1 MECLSKQVIA
11 GLITTCAIAFAGG
24 CGQLP
29 KSDAAMRETPLK
41 PPTAAAEASITA
53 AIASPDRSVDDR
65 DQDGFRHPDAVLR
78 FIGARPG
85 LHVIDV
91 FSAGG
96 YFTELL
102 ATIAGPRGAV
112 VAYNNAAYAGYAQ
125 KAIAKRYES
134 HRLPNVQQLTVE
146 VEQLALAP
154 RQLDAA
160 LFVNSYHD
168 LYWRPKEGGW
178 PATDPAA
185 LLRSVFAA
193 LKSGGVVVVE
203 DHVANP
209 NADATQTV
217 NALHRIDPD
226 VIKRDFTAAG
236 FVFDAQSDVLREPG
250 DDHTKPVF
258 DKSIE
263 HHTDR
268 ILYRFR
274 KP

>member
-1 MECLSKQVIA
+1 MECFAKRVIA
-11 GLITTCAIAFAGG
+11 SLTAACVIALAGG
-24 CGQLP
+24 CAELP
-29 KSDAAMRETPLK
+29 KSENVASETAPGPTTVAAK
-41 PPTAAAEASITA
+41 ASISM
-53 AIASPDRSVDDR
+53 AISKSDRSQDDR
-65 DQDGFRHPDAVLR
+65 DQDEYRHPDAVLQ

-85 LHVIDV
+85 MQVIDV

-102 ATIAGPRGAV
+102 AAVAGPRGTV
-112 VAYNNAAYAGYAQ
+112 IAYNNPAYATYAK
-125 KAIAKRYES
+125 KAIAERYES
-134 HRLPNVQQLTVE
+134 NRLANVQQLTVE

-168 LYWRPKEGGW
+168 LYWRPQDGGW
-178 PATDPAA
+178 PATDPAV

-226 VIKRDFTAAG
+226 VVKRDFMAAG
-236 FVFDAQSDVLREPG
+236 FVFDAQSTVLRNAD